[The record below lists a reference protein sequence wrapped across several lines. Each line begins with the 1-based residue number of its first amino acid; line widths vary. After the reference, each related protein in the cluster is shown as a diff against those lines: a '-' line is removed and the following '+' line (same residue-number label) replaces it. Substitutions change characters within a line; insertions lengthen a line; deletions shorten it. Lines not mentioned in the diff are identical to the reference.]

1 MHRAVGQCVFRD
13 HRVFFFLSTAP
24 NKAVNIFCKAL
35 ILRDNILECKC
46 EYQTGLATLC
56 TISVNI
62 QFDCYAYITEYKVE
76 YEYGVEYT

>member
-35 ILRDNILECKC
+35 ILRDNILEVQVRISDWSGHFVYNFSK
-46 EYQTGLATLC
+46 YSIRLLC
-56 TISVNI
+56 IYHRI
-62 QFDCYAYITEYKVE
+62 QSGI
-76 YEYGVEYT
+76 